1 MKLLIIRP
9 QPGADATAHR
19 LRAAGHEP
27 IVMPLFSIEHL
38 PVQSAS
44 VDGYDAILI
53 TSGNAVRAA
62 VEFLTQDHAKPIYAV
77 GSATANALHILSIPV
92 AKTGSEGVE
101 ALVRAAVADGHQ
113 HLLWLAGEDHSPIP
127 QIEDTRINIEIVYRS
142 VTVSLPDDFVHQVTK
157 SDVVIL
163 HSSRAARYFGELCA
177 IMGLSRA
184 HITLATFSSAIA
196 EAAGENW
203 AAMIVAEAPNDA
215 ALLKAIQGQF
225 TPAHCQDERGGV
237 SEGQI

>member
-27 IVMPLFSIEHL
+27 ILMPLFSIEHL
-38 PVQSAS
+38 PVQRLSA
-44 VDGYDAILI
+44 DGYDALLL

-62 VEFLTQDHAKPIYAV
+62 LEFLTHNPATPIYAV
-77 GSATANALHILSIPV
+77 GSATASALHALSVPV

-101 ALVRAAVADGHQ
+101 ALVRIAVADGHQ

-127 QIEDTRINIEIVYRS
+127 HIDAVHIDIEIVYRS
-142 VTVSLPDDFVHQVTK
+142 TTIGTPDNFVLHVTE

-163 HSSRAARYFGELCA
+163 HSSRAARHFADLCVSMK
-177 IMGLSRA
+177 IPRA
-184 HITLATFSSAIA
+184 DVTLATFSSMIA
-196 EAAGENW
+196 KAAGENW
-203 AAMIVAEAPNDA
+203 AAIIIADAPNDA
-215 ALLKAIQGQF
+215 ALLKAIQRQF
-225 TPAHCQDERGGV
+225 TPTHC
-237 SEGQI
+237 